1 MVFPSD
7 TEVPRG
13 GAPQQALCL
22 SLPADPKALEETV
35 RQDKAPLAGSST
47 ECWGARHTL
56 AFLGSLGFTVMYT
69 IRISLSVAIVA
80 MATTTPSNSSN
91 ATNGSADVCPLP
103 DGYDPQETDQKGEFD
118 WDTKVQGAILG
129 SFYYGYAIS
138 HMPGGRAAEYIG
150 GKLLVGLGL
159 LLASIFTLLTPIC
172 AEISTGMFIALRVAE
187 GLVLGGCFPAMNTLL
202 ATWFP
207 PAERSKYTTLV
218 MTGPNVGTVI
228 AMPVTGWLSSS
239 EELGGWRSAFYVF
252 GSLGL
257 LWSIAWF
264 MLVHDRP
271 ERHPRISDAEL
282 QYLLSYKE
290 VMKEAEVVPLPWC
303 DILTS
308 PYVWLVTLASI
319 GDTLGFYT
327 IITELPTYLANIQHF
342 DMNSTGVLSALPYAV
357 AWVFSLF
364 WGFLV
369 EKLASSGIMTILQI
383 RNMSMAIAYY
393 LPSLCLMGMC
403 FVNCNGVLAM
413 VLLCLA
419 VGLATPNMAG
429 YLCAHQDLA
438 PNFAGSLMGFTNT
451 FGSLMGV
458 VAPALTGA
466 ITYNNQT
473 LAAWREVFLISAG
486 TYVVT
491 CTIYIALMTADVQ
504 PWNDR
509 KKTGAR

>member
-7 TEVPRG
+7 TEVPDG
-13 GAPQQALCL
+13 GAPQPALCP
-22 SLPADPKALEETV
+22 SLPADPKALEETD
-35 RQDKAPLAGSST
+35 RQDTTPLAGSIST
-47 ECWGARHTL
+47 KGWGARHTL
-56 AFLGSLGFTVMYT
+56 AFLGSLGITVMYT

-80 MATTTPSNSSN
+80 MVTTTPLNSSN
-91 ATNGSADVCPLP
+91 ATNGSADVCPPP
-103 DGYDPQETDQKGEFD
+103 DDYDPQETYQ
-118 WDTKVQGAILG
+118 
-129 SFYYGYAIS
+129 
-138 HMPGGRAAEYIG
+138 
-150 GKLLVGLGL
+150 
-159 LLASIFTLLTPIC
+159 
-172 AEISTGMFIALRVAE
+172 
-187 GLVLGGCFPAMNTLL
+187 GGCFPAMNTLL

-218 MTGPNVGTVI
+218 MTGQNVGTVI

-239 EELGGWRSAFYVF
+239 EELGGWRTAFYVF
-252 GSLGL
+252 GTSGL
-257 LWSIAWF
+257 VWCIAWF
-264 MLVHDRP
+264 LLVHDRP
-271 ERHPRISDAEL
+271 EHHPRISDAEL

-290 VMKEAEVVPLPWC
+290 VMKDAKVVPLPWY
-303 DILTS
+303 DVLTS
-308 PYVWLVTLASI
+308 PYVWLVTLASV

-327 IITELPTYLANIQHF
+327 IITELPTYLTNIQHF
-342 DMNSTGVLSALPYAV
+342 DMNSTGVLSALPYAL
-357 AWVFSLF
+357 AWVISLF

-369 EKLASSGIMTILQI
+369 EKLASSGAMTILQI
-383 RNMSMAIAYY
+383 RNMSMAISYY
-393 LPSLCLMGMC
+393 LPTLCLVGMC
-403 FVNCNGVLAM
+403 FIGCNGVLAM

-438 PNFAGSLMGFTNT
+438 PNFAGTLMGFTNT

-491 CTIYIALMTADVQ
+491 CTIYIAFMTADVQ
-504 PWNDR
+504 PWNDP
-509 KKTGAR
+509 KKTRAR